1 MKTDLEILKE
11 VFTWKNIA
19 YGILFNALGFIF
31 MYSSLYI
38 FLYLRYDLG
47 WI

>member
-1 MKTDLEILKE
+1 MKDIEILKQ
-11 VFTWKNIA
+11 VLTIKNIA
-19 YGILFNALGFIF
+19 LGIVFNVIWIGMMYGILDF
-31 MYSSLYI
+31 

>member
-11 VFTWKNIA
+11 VFTWKNIIL
-19 YGILFNALGFIF
+19 GILFNIVWIGM
-31 MYSSLYI
+31 MYGILDF

-47 WI
+47 LI